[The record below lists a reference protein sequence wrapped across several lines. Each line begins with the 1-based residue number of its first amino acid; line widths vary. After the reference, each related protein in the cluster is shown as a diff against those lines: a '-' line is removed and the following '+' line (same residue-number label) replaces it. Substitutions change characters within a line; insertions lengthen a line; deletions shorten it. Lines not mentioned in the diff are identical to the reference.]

1 MAQGRVTLTPA
12 DFVAAATAFVDEHG
26 LDALT
31 MRSLGEQLG
40 VDPTAL
46 YRHFSSKDA
55 LISAVVDHM
64 LGLIAKED
72 AGIDESPRQR
82 LKQLALRARQVFV
95 AHPNLMAAF
104 ISSSGQMPNGLLL
117 MRYTAE
123 GLEAMGLEGADLVRC
138 QQMLESVVIGASVF
152 DLAGSPDHA
161 EIRRLRYRALE
172 HPAWDDQSRS
182 VSDVAAITQTAFE
195 LAIDGL
201 LDVCEHFAAA
211 ISTHR

>member
-12 DFVAAATAFVDEHG
+12 DFVVAATAYVDEHG

-31 MRSLGEQLG
+31 MRSLGDQLG

-46 YRHFSSKDA
+46 YRHFPSKDA
-55 LISAVVDHM
+55 LISAVVDQM
-64 LGLIAKED
+64 LGLIANEAAD
-72 AGIDESPRQR
+72 VDGSPRER
-82 LKQLALRARQVFV
+82 VKQQALRSRQVFM
-95 AHPNLMAAF
+95 AHPNLMSAF
-104 ISSSGQMPNGLLL
+104 ITSSGQMPNGLRL
-117 MRYTAE
+117 MRQTAE

-138 QQMLESVVIGASVF
+138 QQMLEGLVIGASVF
-152 DLAGSPDHA
+152 DLAGSPDHV

-182 VSDVAAITQTAFE
+182 VDDVAGITHEAFE

-211 ISTHR
+211 ISTRR

>member
-1 MAQGRVTLTPA
+1 MTQGRVTLTPA
-12 DFVAAATAFVDEHG
+12 DFVAAATSFVDEHG

-55 LISAVVDHM
+55 LISAMVDQM
-64 LGLIAKED
+64 LGLIVKKD
-72 AGIDESPRQR
+72 ASADESPRQQV
-82 LKQLALRARQVFV
+82 KQQALRARQVFV
-95 AHPNLMAAF
+95 AHPNLMSAF
-104 ISSSGQMPNGLLL
+104 ITSAGQMPNGLSL
-117 MRYTAE
+117 MKYTAE
-123 GLEAMGLEGADLVRC
+123 GLEAMGLRGADLVRC

-152 DLAGSPDHA
+152 DLAGSPDHV

-182 VSDVAAITQTAFE
+182 VDDVAAITQTAFE

-201 LDVCEHFAAA
+201 LDVCAHFATVV
-211 ISTHR
+211 STPH

>member
-46 YRHFSSKDA
+46 YRHFPSKDS
-55 LISAVVDHM
+55 LISAVVDQM
-64 LGLIAKED
+64 LGLIARED
-72 AGIDESPRQR
+72 ASANGSPRER
-82 LKQLALRARQVFV
+82 VKQQALRARQVFV
-95 AHPNLMAAF
+95 SHPNLMSAF
-104 ISSSGQMPNGLLL
+104 ISSSGLMPNGLLL

-123 GLEAMGLEGADLVRC
+123 DLEAMGLEGADLVCC

-152 DLAGSPDHA
+152 DLAGSPDHV

-182 VSDVAAITQTAFE
+182 VDDVAAITQTAFE
-195 LAIDGL
+195 LAVDGL
-201 LDVCEHFAAA
+201 LDVCERFAAA
-211 ISTHR
+211 VSTRR